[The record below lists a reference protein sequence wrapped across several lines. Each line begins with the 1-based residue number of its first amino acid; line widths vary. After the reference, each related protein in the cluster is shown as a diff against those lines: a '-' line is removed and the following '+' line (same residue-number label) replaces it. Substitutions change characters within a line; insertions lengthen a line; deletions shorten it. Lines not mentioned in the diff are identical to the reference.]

1 MIDHQLPKNWKD
13 LQEKAAEIFRDIGYK
28 TETDKKLKTVRG
40 TVNVDVYSED
50 ITQSPNIIYICECKH
65 WNSNVPKSVIHSFR
79 AVMEDFGAHYGIVIS
94 KKGFQKGAY
103 EAAKNTNIRLVDW
116 FEFQE
121 IFESKWLPAMVERVY
136 KKCEM
141 LITYTEPIIGSSLGK
156 KLDAIKKNR
165 IKKIEKFKE
174 LRQKYERI
182 GMTILHLQF
191 GRDITK
197 GNQLIELPFT
207 LDIPKEKQSGF
218 ESVQFFSLRNVLDC
232 LLFWGEKGLK
242 EFDEIFDESS

>member
-1 MIDHQLPKNWKD
+1 MIDHELPRNWKD
-13 LQEKAAEIFRDIGYK
+13 LQEKVAEIFRDIGYK
-28 TETDKKLKTVRG
+28 TETDKKLKIARG

-50 ITQSPNIIYICECKH
+50 VTQSPNIIYICECKH

-79 AVMEDFGAHYGIVIS
+79 AIMEDSGAHYGIVIS

-103 EAAKNTNIRLVDW
+103 EAAQNTNIRLADW

-121 IFESKWLPAMVERVY
+121 VFKSKWIPAMVERVY

-141 LITYTEPIIGSSLGK
+141 LITYTEPIIGSSLAE

-165 IKKIEKFKE
+165 TKKIKKFKE

-182 GMTILHLQF
+182 GMTILLLQF
-191 GRDITK
+191 GRGITK
-197 GNQLIELPFT
+197 SNQQIKLPLT
-207 LDIPKEKQSGF
+207 LDIPKEKQGGF
-218 ESVQFFSLRNVLDC
+218 ESVQFSSLRSLLDC
-232 LLFWGEKGLK
+232 LSYWGEKGLK